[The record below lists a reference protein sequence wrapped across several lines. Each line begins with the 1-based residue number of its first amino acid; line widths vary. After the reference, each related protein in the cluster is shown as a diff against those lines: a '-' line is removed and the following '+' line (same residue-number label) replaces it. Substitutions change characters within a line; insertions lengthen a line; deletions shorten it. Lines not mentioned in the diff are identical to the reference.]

1 MAQHLRLFD
10 NHHHYDTSID
20 SKLQNIQIIKIN
32 RINTSYDQKG
42 HSMYINYFKN
52 NYHEIDK
59 YEYIWII
66 ENDVYYMNSLIE
78 FIDIHKIYQNDLF
91 VSEYGVRSRSWPWTN
106 TLHGFNKKYNIG
118 VLAVIMRFS
127 RLFLLTLLDNLDKTY
142 FGYLE
147 ALLPHICIENN
158 LVIQQFLPEK
168 CGILTTNANLPLLEL
183 IKSDIINNT
192 RKFIENKIYHP
203 IKL

>member
-1 MAQHLRLFD
+1 M
-10 NHHHYDTSID
+10 
-20 SKLQNIQIIKIN
+20 
-32 RINTSYDQKG
+32 
-42 HSMYINYFKN
+42 
-52 NYHEIDK
+52 
-59 YEYIWII
+59 
-66 ENDVYYMNSLIE
+66 
-78 FIDIHKIYQNDLF
+78 
-91 VSEYGVRSRSWPWTN
+91 
-106 TLHGFNKKYNIG
+106 
-118 VLAVIMRFS
+118 
-127 RLFLLTLLDNLDKTY
+127 DNLDKAY

-147 ALLPHICIENN
+147 ALLPHICIEKN